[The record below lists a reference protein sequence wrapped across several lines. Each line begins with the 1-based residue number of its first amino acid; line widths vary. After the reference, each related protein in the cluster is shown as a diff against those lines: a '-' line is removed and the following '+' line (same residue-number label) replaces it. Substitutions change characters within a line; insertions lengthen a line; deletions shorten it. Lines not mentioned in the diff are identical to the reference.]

1 LKAPLDRRIEELMSE
16 GEKSGSAE
24 PKAIESEVH
33 SPSTGESSGPKPETA
48 ASASPAELSGA
59 ASAEEAAPVVEPPP
73 DQEPESEI
81 EDVEPVV
88 ERPKSTSPHAPGHH
102 LPPPPPSIRVKG
114 AAGGKPRLIDVAGNP
129 KLAQDLMTRKLFTIG
144 KDDVIAHL
152 EEHMEAFRF
161 RHLPVVEDRKLV
173 GLISHADLLR
183 VSASLFSAKA
193 KLQDELIHQLPA
205 KHVMQR
211 ELVTVRPTDTL
222 EHVAKV
228 MWEGKLGC
236 VLVTEADGTLVGI
249 ITEGDFI
256 RLAHHFLV
264 QERTRQG

>member
-1 LKAPLDRRIEELMSE
+1 MSE
-16 GEKSGSAE
+16 GEKTGTSTDPATSE
-24 PKAIESEVH
+24 PVATD
-33 SPSTGESSGPKPETA
+33 PGGATPA
-48 ASASPAELSGA
+48 AAAPAEA
-59 ASAEEAAPVVEPPP
+59 ATNAPLEPEKAAPAVEPPP
-73 DQEPESEI
+73 SEEPESVIDE
-81 EDVEPVV
+81 VEPIVDG
-88 ERPKSTSPHAPGHH
+88 PKGTAPHPAH

-114 AAGGKPRLIDVAGNP
+114 AAGSKARRIEVLGNP

-144 KDDVIAHL
+144 KEDVIAHL

-161 RHLPVVEDRKLV
+161 RHLPVVEDRKLI
-173 GLISHADLLR
+173 GLISHEDLLR

-222 EHVAKV
+222 EHVAEI
-228 MWEGKLGC
+228 MWEAKAGC
-236 VLVTEADGTLVGI
+236 VLVTETDGTLVGI

-264 QERTRQG
+264 QERSRQA